1 MREGALSLSPP
12 AIGEPVH
19 PMDPP
24 VPVRAW
30 IHRTRHGWKQL
41 DARADAWTAKA
52 VRVEYE
58 DEHGRT
64 GLAWLWASSV
74 TRLECTSE

>member
-1 MREGALSLSPP
+1 MREGGLSLSPP

-24 VPVRAW
+24 VPLREW
-30 IHRTRHGWKQL
+30 MHRTRRACKQT
-41 DARADAWTAKA
+41 DARADTWNANA

-58 DEHGRT
+58 DKHGRA
-64 GLAWLWASSV
+64 GLAWLWASH
-74 TRLECTSE
+74 R